1 MVINGDELAKEILVR
16 LKEKVNDRKHLRLA
30 AFLIDS
36 NQEKEKFLKIKKKYC
51 QDLGVDFRLYPIDPS
66 LGRKK
71 IRTLINQ
78 VVRSKLVS
86 GALIQLPL
94 PKNLSTQ
101 YFLNSIPARK
111 DVDCLSGRCLG
122 QFFVNQAVIRPP
134 VVEVVD
140 FIREKFKL
148 DFESKLV
155 VVVGYGRLVGRPLA
169 HYFGQAKSTVIIINE
184 KTKNAGEFFEKAD
197 VIIGG
202 AGQPNLVKTCAP
214 GAVLIDFGY
223 GLDDQGR
230 VGGDIDFEKLKN
242 RASLITATPNGTGP
256 ILVAKLM
263 ENLVKLSLFKPKQ
276 ND

>member
-1 MVINGDELAKEILVR
+1 
-16 LKEKVNDRKHLRLA
+16 
-30 AFLIDS
+30 
-36 NQEKEKFLKIKKKYC
+36 
-51 QDLGVDFRLYPIDPS
+51 
-66 LGRKK
+66 
-71 IRTLINQ
+71 
-78 VVRSKLVS
+78 
-86 GALIQLPL
+86 
-94 PKNLSTQ
+94 
-101 YFLNSIPARK
+101 
-111 DVDCLSGRCLG
+111 
-122 QFFVNQAVIRPP
+122 
-134 VVEVVD
+134 
-140 FIREKFKL
+140 
-148 DFESKLV
+148 
-155 VVVGYGRLVGRPLA
+155 
-169 HYFGQAKSTVIIINE
+169 
-184 KTKNAGEFFEKAD
+184 AD